1 MGSRAPLLIL
11 WPGPTDAP
19 PTAAAAIT
27 AQLTEAMPG
36 ARVKILMAPWD
47 DFHALESLL
56 KTAREQPVVVAAPTG
71 QVPPRRV
78 LDRAIDAGLNPAAVQ
93 VVDPW
98 LGLGT
103 DPWSLLGA
111 PAVAARGL
119 ALIEAAA
126 CRAIAQADAP
136 KAALGL
142 RLPSFAE
149 PATRRELWRALRPQV
164 EVNPWIN
171 PVRCRAAGGCSLCAA
186 ACPAAAI
193 DTASGVATLRTGA
206 CTGCSLCAAACP
218 TGAIAHATAAG
229 EAVAAQVASLLRRA
243 EPQGPGP
250 VVVYACP
257 TALTALE
264 RLPAAGV
271 SLPDGILP
279 VSVTCAAATPLYLL
293 LRPLELGAA
302 SVVRLRCPARCQYGM
317 PAGSLDS
324 GVDRAAEWLSLVGAD
339 PRRVCAL
346 PADPK
351 NPAGLVAA
359 LAQLAMGS
367 GGGVSGT
374 SLPGVAAAET
384 DRFPAFAALAALI
397 RRHPGHGLLQGN
409 AVPFGRVAVD
419 PSRCTLCG
427 LCTSVCP
434 TAALSLAGGAEPR
447 LLIEPTGC
455 ADCTA
460 CASICPEQAM
470 QVQPGLD
477 LDEAQDPARVLV
489 SDRAVHCQGCGQ
501 PYAPAALVAKIRL
514 SLTREAGGTGLQH
527 LQYCPACRVAALS
540 GARSDPHGST

>member
-11 WPGPTDAP
+11 WPGPTAAP

-27 AQLTEAMPG
+27 ARLTEALPG

-149 PATRRELWRALRPQV
+149 PATRRDLWRALRPQV

-171 PVRCRAAGGCSLCAA
+171 PVRCRAAGE
-186 ACPAAAI
+186 
-193 DTASGVATLRTGA
+193 R
-206 CTGCSLCAAACP
+206 SLCAAACP

-257 TALTALE
+257 TALT
-264 RLPAAGV
+264 
-271 SLPDGILP
+271 
-279 VSVTCAAATPLYLL
+279 
-293 LRPLELGAA
+293 
-302 SVVRLRCPARCQYGM
+302 
-317 PAGSLDS
+317 
-324 GVDRAAEWLSLVGAD
+324 
-339 PRRVCAL
+339 
-346 PADPK
+346 
-351 NPAGLVAA
+351 
-359 LAQLAMGS
+359 
-367 GGGVSGT
+367 
-374 SLPGVAAAET
+374 
-384 DRFPAFAALAALI
+384 ALI

-501 PYAPAALVAKIRL
+501 PYAPAALVAKIKL